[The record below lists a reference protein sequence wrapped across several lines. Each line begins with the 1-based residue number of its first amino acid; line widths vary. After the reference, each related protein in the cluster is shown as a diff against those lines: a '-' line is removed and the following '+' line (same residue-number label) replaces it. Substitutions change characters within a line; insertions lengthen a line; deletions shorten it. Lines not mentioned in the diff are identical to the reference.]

1 MDLKDDSDIEIESI
15 EVAVYTS
22 RMVIMDGAD
31 GRGKVSGESLEARG
45 W

>member
-1 MDLKDDSDIEIESI
+1 MDLKDDYDIEIVSI

-22 RMVIMDGAD
+22 RMVIVYGAD

>member
-1 MDLKDDSDIEIESI
+1 MDLKDECDMEIESI

-22 RMVIMDGAD
+22 RMVIVYGAD